1 MKSLFSTLMLL
12 ASITTFISCK
22 KENAEDTYLT
32 SEEAAEVMSH
42 SVSDQN
48 DGVVAH
54 AEGHAWLSVSGSD
67 STQCVFNETLVRTGL
82 FVSQLQ
88 RKLTFMKDVTLKMVN
103 VTVDRATKKIVTGSV
118 EILVKGTTETGR
130 SFTYAGTPRLKA
142 ITREHFYCKMARQLI
157 CNGR

>member
-54 AEGHAWLSVSGSD
+54 VEGHAWLSVSGSD

-130 SFTYAGTPRLKA
+130 SFTYAGTLTFKGNNQGTLLLQNGQA
-142 ITREHFYCKMARQLI
+142 INLQW
-157 CNGR
+157 

>member
-12 ASITTFISCK
+12 ASITTLISCK

-54 AEGHAWLSVSGSD
+54 VEGHAWLSVSGSD
-67 STQCVFNETLVRTGL
+67 STQCIFNETLVRTGF

-88 RKLTFMKDVTLKMVN
+88 RKITFMKDVTLKMVN

-130 SFTYAGTPRLKA
+130 SFTYAGTLTFKGNNQG
-142 ITREHFYCKMARQLI
+142 TLLLQ
-157 CNGR
+157 NGQATNLQW